1 MNAKANA
8 TANAS
13 LVQSVAMV
21 AVAAAVADGQM
32 AKKLFAISY
41 NWFEF

>member
-1 MNAKANA
+1 MNAKASA

-21 AVAAAVADGQM
+21 AAVAAADGQM

-41 NWFEF
+41 N